1 MQAPTRTRA
10 LVALA
15 LLASVGLAGCGT
27 RDTTPRASGIPS
39 TTTAP
44 TTLPPLP
51 TTSSTSS
58 TTTAP

>member
-15 LLASVGLAGCGT
+15 LLASVSLAGCGSK
-27 RDTTPRASGIPS
+27 DTTARATGIPS

-51 TTSSTSS
+51 TTSSTTS
-58 TTTAP
+58 TTAAP